1 MLRAADGD
9 KYVNFLI
16 NDEDGPSAGS
26 QAVGRKKNIPISTSA
41 GLSKSPSFPAFC
53 AAFPAVP
60 TADGCS
66 FFLFEPQFYDVKSNN
81 NAQSRR
87 TKTLN
92 KHYYY
97 RYITKQQHRMSQFAL
112 STSSSVITITTKQTK
127 NANKR
132 VIANRQ
138 TTATRASAGLSSFA
152 KISASKK
159 TLNMAA
165 QRQSVLLPQQQQ
177 RSRAKLQVYVFRF
190 VRYRVLDVHKDRS
203 CFSSP
208 SARGVLIASLDQKR
222 EKKKKKKKKKKGRK
236 APFSLSK
243 ITFLKENTRRF
254 CGFAFKTETKTNNA
268 HARARKMKR

>member
-1 MLRAADGD
+1 MIHQQAVIRQSAGNRE
-9 KYVNFLI
+9 KKKIF
-16 NDEDGPSAGS
+16 PSAHQQAS
-26 QAVGRKKNIPISTSA
+26 QKAPHYFQPFVLPLLCRRLTAV
-41 GLSKSPSFPAFC
+41 LSF
-53 AAFPAVP
+53 VP
-60 TADGCS
+60 S

-222 EKKKKKKKKKKGRK
+222 EKKKKKKKKKGRK

>member
-1 MLRAADGD
+1 M
-9 KYVNFLI
+9 VHQQQ
-16 NDEDGPSAGS
+16 
-26 QAVGRKKNIPISTSA
+26 QAVRQSGNKGEKKNIPISTSA

-97 RYITKQQHRMSQFAL
+97 RYITKQHRMSQFAL

-222 EKKKKKKKKKKGRK
+222 AKKKKKKKGRK

-254 CGFAFKTETKTNNA
+254 CG
-268 HARARKMKR
+268 

>member
-1 MLRAADGD
+1 
-9 KYVNFLI
+9 
-16 NDEDGPSAGS
+16 
-26 QAVGRKKNIPISTSA
+26 
-41 GLSKSPSFPAFC
+41 
-53 AAFPAVP
+53 
-60 TADGCS
+60 
-66 FFLFEPQFYDVKSNN
+66 
-81 NAQSRR
+81 
-87 TKTLN
+87 
-92 KHYYY
+92 
-97 RYITKQQHRMSQFAL
+97 MSQFAL

-222 EKKKKKKKKKKGRK
+222 EKKKKKKGRK

>member
-1 MLRAADGD
+1 M
-9 KYVNFLI
+9 VHQ
-16 NDEDGPSAGS
+16 
-26 QAVGRKKNIPISTSA
+26 QAVRQSGKGEKKNIPISTSA
-41 GLSKSPSFPAFC
+41 GLSKSPSLFPAFC

-92 KHYYY
+92 KHYYYY

-222 EKKKKKKKKKKGRK
+222 AKKKKKKKGRK

-254 CGFAFKTETKTNNA
+254 CG
-268 HARARKMKR
+268 